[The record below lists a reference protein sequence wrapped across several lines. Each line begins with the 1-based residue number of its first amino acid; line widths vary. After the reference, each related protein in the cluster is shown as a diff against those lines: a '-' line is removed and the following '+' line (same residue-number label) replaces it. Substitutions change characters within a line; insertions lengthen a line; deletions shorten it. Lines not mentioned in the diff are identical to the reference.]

1 MIIVWNKHI
10 SICLHVSIYLPVYL
24 YVYVLLTTLSI
35 GYINANFYFLGKKTA
50 IYAVRTCMYV
60 NYVHVQCIMCISVVT
75 IMTISGY
82 SDV

>member
-1 MIIVWNKHI
+1 M
-10 SICLHVSIYLPVYL
+10 SACIYLS
-24 YVYVLLTTLSI
+24 TCLSLCLCTAYHI
-35 GYINANFYFLGKKTA
+35 INRLHKCKFLFPRKKTA